1 MGALSGV
8 GPLAFGALTIAL
20 LIVVFFGP
28 GTRVGE
34 AVNPGP
40 GIDDSQI
47 SCAEDDGLSDASGPG
62 VRRLLL
68 ETVPMR
74 CPPSVT

>member
-1 MGALSGV
+1 MGALGGV

-47 SCAEDDGLSDASGPG
+47 SCAEDDGLSDASGPWSESDFTL
-62 VRRLLL
+62 RMKRI
-68 ETVPMR
+68 P
-74 CPPSVT
+74 